1 MIKEQPSVVV
11 ADSEWAANVIEV
23 SLATNPQVTAQAS
36 AVMEELLSG
45 RLLERELT
53 PTGLKEVA
61 QQLIEAMAEAIA
73 DPKENHEN

>member
-1 MIKEQPSVVV
+1 MTQEQPSVVV
-11 ADSEWAANVIEV
+11 ADSEWAANLIEV

-61 QQLIEAMAEAIA
+61 QQLIEAMVQATA
-73 DPKENHEN
+73 DPKENYEN

>member
-1 MIKEQPSVVV
+1 MTKEQPSIVV
-11 ADSEWAANVIEV
+11 ADSKWT
-23 SLATNPQVTAQAS
+23 ATILEESITTSPQVAAQAS

-61 QQLIEAMAEAIA
+61 QQLIEAMAQAIA

>member
-1 MIKEQPSVVV
+1 MTEEQLSVVV
-11 ADSEWAANVIEV
+11 ADGKWAATLIEE
-23 SLATNPQVTAQAS
+23 SFETNPQVTAQAS

-61 QQLIEAMAEAIA
+61 QQLIEAMVQATA
-73 DPKENHEN
+73 DPKDNYEN

>member
-1 MIKEQPSVVV
+1 MTEEQPSIVV
-11 ADSEWAANVIEV
+11 ADSKWAATILEE
-23 SLATNPQVTAQAS
+23 SITTSPQVAAQAS

-61 QQLIEAMAEAIA
+61 QQLIEAMAQAIA